1 MLNIVVIGT
10 GYVGLVSGACFS
22 ELGNKVVCV
31 DKAADK
37 IEALEKGGIPIYEP
51 GLEKIVFK
59 NVKEGLLTFSLSL
72 KEAIAEAD
80 IVFLAVG
87 TPTDEKDGSADLS
100 YVYAAAKEIA
110 ELATTDLVVVTKST
124 VPVGTGEQ
132 LGEIFKKHRP
142 ELTFHLC
149 SNPEFL
155 REGSA
160 VEDFMYPDRIA
171 IGTESTH
178 AATLMKQ
185 LYQPLTEKG
194 APLLVSNIKTAEL
207 LKYAANAF
215 LATKLAFVNEM
226 ADLCEQVDAD
236 IVAVTRGMGLDKRI
250 GETYLN
256 TGPGYGGSCLPKD
269 TNALAY
275 IAKQASSPS
284 TIVET
289 VIKSNDAR
297 KLNMVKKITNAVKGG
312 VANKKVAILGLTFKA
327 NTDDMRYSVSL
338 DVVPALLK
346 HNADV
351 HVYDPVGMKEAKKWL
366 PADKL
371 TWCNDLDEVLT
382 DADVAVILTE
392 WDEFKAMDIKHLK
405 GLMKQASIVDLRNLF
420 DPKTIRDFDV
430 EYISIGRA

>member
-110 ELATTDLVVVTKST
+110 ELATSDLVVVTKST

-132 LGEIFKKHRP
+132 LDEIFKKHRP

-171 IGTESTH
+171 IGTESAH
-178 AATLMKQ
+178 AVTLMKQ

-312 VANKKVAILGLTFKA
+312 VANKKIAILGLTFKA

-346 HNADV
+346 QNADV
-351 HVYDPVGMKEAKKWL
+351 YVYDPVGMKEAKKWL

>member
-1 MLNIVVIGT
+1 MLNIVVIGS
-10 GYVGLVSGACFS
+10 GYVGLVSGACFA

-31 DKAADK
+31 DKAIDK
-37 IEALEKGGIPIYEP
+37 IEALKKGVIPIYEP

-72 KEAIAEAD
+72 KEAITKAD
-80 IVFLAVG
+80 VVFLAVG

-132 LGEIFKKHRP
+132 LEAIFKKHRP

-185 LYQPLTEKG
+185 LYRPLTEKG
-194 APLLVSNIKTAEL
+194 SPLLISNIQTAEL

-338 DVVPALLK
+338 DVVPALLNHK
-346 HNADV
+346 ADV
-351 HVYDPVGMKEAKKWL
+351 HVYDPVGMKEARKWL

-371 TWCNDLDEVLT
+371 TWCNNLDEVLT

-392 WDEFKAMDIKHLK
+392 WDEFKTMDIKHLK
-405 GLMKQASIVDLRNLF
+405 GLMKHASIVDLRNLF
-420 DPKTIRDFDV
+420 DTKTIRDFDV
-430 EYISIGRA
+430 EYVSIGRA